1 MKNSITAIVHGEYQY
16 PTMPKPKQFTEKVT
30 FTMIPPDDD
39 VHYGTGYYMSVT
51 GFANGYD
58 QLIDVRYEGTTDV
71 EKLAR
76 RFIENYWGSN
86 LHEYTFE

>member
-1 MKNSITAIVHGEYQY
+1 MQNTVTAIIRGQYQY

-30 FTMIPPDDD
+30 FTMIPTDDD

-51 GFANGYD
+51 GLSSGFAL
-58 QLIDVRYEGTTDV
+58 LIDVRYEDTTDV

-76 RFIENYWGSN
+76 RLIENYWGSN
-86 LHEYTFE
+86 LREYTFE